1 MIIAVATEGKN
12 VAEHFGRCSKYTLY
26 EIEGNAVKSKT
37 EVSNPGHKP
46 GFLPRFLAEKGVEYV
61 ICGGMGPRA
70 QQLFAEHGIG
80 TMVGVTG
87 NVDEVI
93 DQYLF
98 GNLKAGDSFCNHG
111 DGHGHGCG

>member
-1 MIIAVATEGKN
+1 MIIAIATEGEY

-26 EIEGNAVKSKT
+26 EVEEGVIKSKT

-46 GFLPRFLAEKGVEYV
+46 GFLPRFLAEKGVSYV

-70 QQLFAEHGIG
+70 QGLFAEHGIG

-87 NVDEVI
+87 KVDEVI
-93 DQYLF
+93 EKYLA
-98 GNLKAGDSFCNHG
+98 GNLSAGDSFCDHVG
-111 DGHGHGCG
+111 GH